1 MIGVEVKNR
10 SQVGRRDASGLLRL
24 SKALGPEWIGGLVV
38 HRGEDLLPPRAR
50 PLGRARASA
59 LLIAC
64 QPVTLPSMTLR
75 PLRWLFFYD
84 CIYPESL
91 GGVEHR
97 NHELA
102 RELGRNG
109 HEVVLSGW
117 AEAPGEPHPR
127 VRVAPVAKASRRYLA
142 RGRRS
147 GIEALTLAS
156 QVGRIPLD
164 GIDIV
169 ETANIPYLH
178 LPLLAR
184 RCRRRRIPLLVTW
197 HEHWGTYWKQH
208 RPPGRFG
215 PGMWRFYALCERLSL
230 RFGTQAVAV
239 SKLTADRVARVR
251 GEAVEVVPNGIP
263 YERIRALAAEADAAA
278 PPLVYAG
285 RLIPEKRI
293 DLLLD
298 ATARLAATEIGRRL
312 GTERGPLL
320 RIIGGGPAAQDIRAR
335 ISRLGLGGDRRLR
348 GTSGPERGRLARGR
362 WRRNRGAALGAGGLR
377 PVPARGDGRG
387 RTRGPLLVTQQRGVR
402 TRARRPGWLG
412 GRRRCRET
420 RSPPGAAARHAL
432 RTRRD
437 GPLRDGAGRRLRLG
451 EGRQPGD
458 RKRKRT
464 GAARA
469 SLSHPP
475 GLTNCCKVSAVVGT
489 VLQVEVSP
497 GELIDK
503 ITILE
508 IKAERISDPDK
519 LTNVHRELQSL
530 TATRKEALD
539 TSPELDEFT
548 AELRRINEQLW
559 EIEDDIRDCER
570 KRDFGERF
578 VELARAGLPDERPPR
593 HRQTK
598 HQRAAGLRAR

>member
-1 MIGVEVKNR
+1 
-10 SQVGRRDASGLLRL
+10 
-24 SKALGPEWIGGLVV
+24 
-38 HRGEDLLPPRAR
+38 
-50 PLGRARASA
+50 
-59 LLIAC
+59 
-64 QPVTLPSMTLR
+64 MTLR

-298 ATARLAATEIGRRL
+298 ATARLAGTEIGRRL

-335 ISRLGLGGDRRLR
+335 ISRLGLGEIVDFA
-348 GTSGPERGRLARGR
+348 GRLARNEDV
-362 WRRNRGAALGAGGLR
+362 WRAVAGAAIAVQPSAREGFGLFPLEAMAAGV
-377 PVPARGDGRG
+377 PVVHCSSPNSAVSELVRDGRDG
-387 RTRGPLLVTQQRGVR
+387 WEVDADAGKLARLL
-402 TRARRPGWLG
+402 ARL
-412 GRRRCRET
+412 
-420 RSPPGAAARHAL
+420 L
-432 RTRRD
+432 
-437 GPLRDGAGRRLRLG
+437 
-451 EGRQPGD
+451 
-458 RKRKRT
+458 
-464 GAARA
+464 
-469 SLSHPP
+469 
-475 GLTNCCKVSAVVGT
+475 
-489 VLQVEVSP
+489 
-497 GELIDK
+497 
-503 ITILE
+503 
-508 IKAERISDPDK
+508 
-519 LTNVHRELQSL
+519 
-530 TATRKEALD
+530 ATP
-539 TSPELDEFT
+539 S
-548 AELRRINEQLW
+548 
-559 EIEDDIRDCER
+559 
-570 KRDFGERF
+570 
-578 VELARAGLPDERPPR
+578 ELAATARSAME
-593 HRQTK
+593 
-598 HQRAAGLRAR
+598 RAAGYDWAKVANRVIESGSELVRRERA